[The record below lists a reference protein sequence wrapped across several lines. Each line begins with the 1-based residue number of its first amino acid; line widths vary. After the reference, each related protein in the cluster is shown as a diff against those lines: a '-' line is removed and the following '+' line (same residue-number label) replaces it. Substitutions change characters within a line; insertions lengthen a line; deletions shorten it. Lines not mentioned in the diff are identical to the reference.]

1 MADHQKL
8 SKEAFLQMASQL
20 GLDTNDAAHMDE
32 LYGHVQKIMDV
43 VADLRKI
50 DLGETE
56 PASTFSPVRE

>member
-1 MADHQKL
+1 MADPQKL

-20 GLDTNDAAHMDE
+20 GLDTNDTAHMDE